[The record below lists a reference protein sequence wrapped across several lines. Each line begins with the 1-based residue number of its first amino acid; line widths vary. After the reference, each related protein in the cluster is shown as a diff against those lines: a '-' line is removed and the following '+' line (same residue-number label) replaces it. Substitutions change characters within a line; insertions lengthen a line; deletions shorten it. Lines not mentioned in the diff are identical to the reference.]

1 MVDQSDNEIKA
12 PDPVEFSRVWID
24 IASKSQKII
33 SEFVRRQQAK
43 SHKEQFADPLN
54 VSHAFIEFTRQIM
67 SDPTKFAQNQL
78 ALWQDYMALWQNTA
92 DKIAGKN
99 IKPVILPSQND
110 FRFRDNDWH
119 ENTIFDFIK
128 QSYLLTAR
136 WMQNT
141 VKNTDGIDEKTM
153 QKLDFYTRQFAD
165 AMAPTNFVMTNPK
178 VLRETIER
186 GGQNLVQGLDNLIE
200 DLENSEDQLR
210 IKMVEED
217 AFEVG
222 KDIATSPGKIV
233 YQNDLLQLIQ
243 YNPTTPTVSKT
254 PLLIMPPWINKYY
267 ILDLQEENSFVKW
280 AIDQGITIFMV
291 SWVNPDEKLSE
302 KTFEDYIIE
311 GPLACLEAI
320 QKATGEGAVNVIGY
334 CLGGTLLAAT
344 LAVLE
349 RKHKKSTPS
358 VKSATFFTTM
368 VDFEQAGELGI
379 FIDEEQLA
387 QLETKMNNQGYLK
400 GREMAAT
407 FNMLRAKDLIWSF
420 VINNYL
426 MGRDPFPFDLLFWNS
441 DSTRMPAAM
450 HSFYL
455 RKMYLENKLIQKDA
469 LNFCGT
475 PIDLSRIRTPS
486 FILSARDDHIAP
498 WKSTYSAMQ
507 IFTGPV
513 KFCLATSGH
522 IAGVIN
528 PPCAAKYSYWSNP
541 KNSATPEAWLKDAT
555 ECPGSWW
562 PEWAKWLK
570 TYSGD
575 EICARIPGEGALDV
589 IEDAPGSYV
598 LTKAD

>member
-1 MVDQSDNEIKA
+1 MGDQSANERKA
-12 PDPVEFSRVWID
+12 PDPVEYSRVWIN
-24 IASKSQKII
+24 IASKSQKIV
-33 SEFVRRQQAK
+33 SELVRRQQAK
-43 SHKEQFADPLN
+43 VSKEQFADPLN

-67 SDPTKFAQNQL
+67 KNPAKLAQNQL
-78 ALWQDYMALWQNTA
+78 ALWQEQMALWQNTA
-92 DKIAGKN
+92 YKIAGKN
-99 IKPVILPSQND
+99 TEPTIIPSQSD

-119 ENTIFDFIK
+119 ENAIFDFIK

-136 WMQNT
+136 WMQDT
-141 VKNTDGIDEKTM
+141 VKNTDGLDEKTM
-153 QKLDFYTRQFAD
+153 QKLEFYTRQFVD

-186 GGQNLVQGLDNLIE
+186 GGQNIVHGLDNLIE

-222 KDIATSPGKIV
+222 KDIATSLGKVV
-233 YQNDLLQLIQ
+233 YQNELLQLIQ
-243 YNPTTPTVSKT
+243 YNPTTPTVSET

-267 ILDLQEENSFVKW
+267 ILDLQKKNSFVKW
-280 AIDQGITIFMV
+280 AVSQGITIFMV
-291 SWVNPDEKLSE
+291 SWVNPDENLSE

-320 QKATGEGAVNVIGY
+320 QKATGETAINVIGY

-344 LAVLE
+344 LALLE
-349 RKHKKSTPS
+349 RKNKKLRQSI
-358 VKSATFFTTM
+358 KSATFFTTM
-368 VDFEQAGELGI
+368 VDFERAGDLGI
-379 FIDEEQLA
+379 FIDEEQLS
-387 QLETKMNNQGYLK
+387 QLETKMNTQGYLK
-400 GREMAAT
+400 GSEMAAT
-407 FNMLRAKDLIWSF
+407 FNMLRANDLIWSF

-455 RKMYLENKLIQKDA
+455 RKMYLENKLIQKDV
-469 LNFCGT
+469 LNFCDT
-475 PIDLSRIRTPS
+475 PIDLAQIKTPC
-486 FILSARDDHIAP
+486 FILSAQDDHIAP
-498 WKSTYSAMQ
+498 WKSTYAAMR
-507 IFTGPV
+507 IFKGPT

-541 KNSATPEAWLKDAT
+541 KNPETPEAWLKDAT

-570 TYSGD
+570 TFSGN
-575 EICARIPGEGALDV
+575 EIEARIPGEGALDV

-598 LTKAD
+598 LTKAE